1 LAQGLKE
8 LENVV
13 LVPHIGSASI
23 ETRERM
29 AVMAATNMIYGLEG
43 KKPPN
48 CVNPE
53 IFDKSI

>member
-1 LAQGLKE
+1 
-8 LENVV
+8 
-13 LVPHIGSASI
+13 
-23 ETRERM
+23 M